1 MFPVWF
7 ACEPLLTGFT
17 RGSAFR
23 DMIPDAEWAELGRKW
38 AKIPREERLAMHPR
52 FQLPIRAEM
61 MAYQEKRER
70 KNKAQEAARMGR
82 LESEAW
88 AEHAERERAEKLA
101 RAIRK
106 IRRRV

>member
-17 RGSAFR
+17 RGTAFR

-38 AKIPREERLAMHPR
+38 ATIPREERLAIHPR

-70 KNKAQEAARMGR
+70 KNKAAEARR
-82 LESEAW
+82 LGKLEDEAW
-88 AEHAERERAEKLA
+88 AEYAERERAAKLA
-101 RAIRK
+101 RAIAK
-106 IRRRV
+106 LRRRT